1 MLLEEEKALVNG
13 KTCKPSLKLKGGETI
28 TMLGDPAPPPLRAM
42 AEDIP
47 LDIIY
52 EDDDLA
58 VINKPAGMMVHA
70 GAGATDDDR
79 NRGTLVN
86 ALLHRFA
93 QLSEVGGET
102 RPGIVHR
109 LDKETSG
116 LILVAR
122 NDVAH
127 RNLAKQFSGR
137 EVKKRY
143 IALVH
148 GWPERPRGTITAEI
162 SRDAI
167 RRIRM
172 TTRGSGGRTAVT
184 HYEVRERIESPYG
197 KFALVDVRI
206 ETGRTHQIRVHMA
219 SIGHPVVG
227 DTLYGAA
234 GVLRSSG
241 APRKGSQK
249 RNAAERETTDAVPD
263 CAAGRASPQPQLPPR
278 RRGRVNAPA
287 YRPAAVV
294 YCAASRGT
302 HQLPGEAA
310 PPIADIMKFP
320 MRIRGIVL
328 LLAVFSFASFA
339 QDAGQQPLPSAPS
352 ATKYPPKP
360 ATTPASASSGANSSA
375 SANRACAF
383 QRCFAKCRA
392 AIAIVHS
399 GRDSSPAALEP
410 GNPGHRRSGRHR

>member
-1 MLLEEEKALVNG
+1 MSDSVFPITITVPAESAGQRLDQFLAAHIADTSRARVQLLLEEEKALVNG
-13 KTCKPSLKLKGGETI
+13 QAVQAIAEAQRRRDASPFSATHV
-28 TMLGDPAPPPLRAM
+28 PPPLRAM

-86 ALLHRFA
+86 ALLHHFT

-148 GWPERPRGTITAEI
+148 GWPERP
-162 SRDAI
+162 
-167 RRIRM
+167 
-172 TTRGSGGRTAVT
+172 
-184 HYEVRERIESPYG
+184 
-197 KFALVDVRI
+197 
-206 ETGRTHQIRVHMA
+206 
-219 SIGHPVVG
+219 
-227 DTLYGAA
+227 AA
-234 GVLRSSG
+234 
-241 APRKGSQK
+241 P
-249 RNAAERETTDAVPD
+249 
-263 CAAGRASPQPQLPPR
+263 LPPR
-278 RRGRVNAPA
+278 L
-287 YRPAAVV
+287 AATPF
-294 YCAASRGT
+294 AAFG
-302 HQLPGEAA
+302 
-310 PPIADIMKFP
+310 
-320 MRIRGIVL
+320 
-328 LLAVFSFASFA
+328 
-339 QDAGQQPLPSAPS
+339 
-352 ATKYPPKP
+352 
-360 ATTPASASSGANSSA
+360 
-375 SANRACAF
+375 
-383 QRCFAKCRA
+383 
-392 AIAIVHS
+392 
-399 GRDSSPAALEP
+399 
-410 GNPGHRRSGRHR
+410 